1 MANTYDKIAQVVVGS
16 GGAASIDFTSIPNNY
31 DDLCVYLSTRL
42 SVADNSLNL
51 TINGNT
57 GSINNFRY
65 LAGSGSAA
73 SSASRSNS
81 NLYDSIISN
90 RSSWTASTFD
100 NQMIYIPN
108 YTSSNN
114 KSMSHDGVAEN
125 NATAAWM
132 QMTAIRIADTN
143 PITSIKIYYSG
154 TNNDIVQYS
163 SATLYGIKKS

>member
-1 MANTYDKIAQVVVGS
+1 MPGSYVKIQSVTVGS
-16 GGAASIDFTSIPNNY
+16 GGTSAIEFTSIPGTF

-73 SSASRSNS
+73 SSSSRSNS

-100 NQMIYIPN
+100 SQMIYIPN

-125 NATAAWM
+125 NATAAWS
-132 QMTAIRIADTN
+132 QMTAIMIADTN

>member
-1 MANTYDKIAQVVVGS
+1 MANTYVKIASVTVGA
-16 GGAASIDFTSIPNNY
+16 GGASSIEFTSIPATY
-31 DDLCVYLSTRL
+31 DDLSLYLSTRL
-42 SVADNSLNL
+42 TVADNSLNF
-51 TINGNT
+51 TVNGNT

-73 SSASRSNS
+73 SSASRANS
-81 NLYDSIISN
+81 NIYDSIISN

-108 YTSSNN
+108 YRSSNN

-132 QMTAIRIADTN
+132 QMTAIMIADTN
-143 PITSIKIYYSG
+143 PITSIKVFYSG
-154 TNNDIVQYS
+154 TNNDIVEYS
-163 SATLYGIKKS
+163 TATLYGIKKS